1 MTTPPALPPSRD
13 LDLGQV
19 FRFFF
24 DDPDWIKKILIGG
37 VFMLL
42 SSVIVGGIFVAG
54 YAMHVLRRVV
64 RGEPRPLPEW
74 EDLGRYFGDGLRA
87 FGLYLI
93 HLVVV
98 GIIPAA
104 IGFTIFV
111 LGGGFAALG
120 SSSRGASDAAGALMA
135 LLIVGL
141 YGVTIVLMLL
151 LMIYIPAA
159 FIRFVVLDRLGAGF
173 EVAENIAFIRR
184 NLGRYALALVIYVL
198 ASFVAQ
204 VGFIACCIGYFPAAF
219 WAVCVGAWALGEV
232 ARRDP
237 LLVPALSR

>member
-1 MTTPPALPPSRD
+1 MTTTPPHPPSRD
-13 LDLGQV
+13 LDLGQA

-24 DDPDWIKKILIGG
+24 EDPDWIKKILIGG

-42 SSVIVGGIFVAG
+42 SSVIIGGIFVGG

-74 EDLGRYFGDGLRA
+74 EDLGKYFGDGLRA
-87 FGLYLI
+87 FALYLV

-98 GIIPAA
+98 GIVPAA
-104 IGFTIFV
+104 IGFMIF
-111 LGGGFAALG
+111 LMGGGLAVIRG
-120 SSSRGASDAAGALMA
+120 SSRGGGGAVEGLMA
-135 LLIVGL
+135 LLIVAL

-151 LMIYIPAA
+151 LMIYLPAA

-184 NLGRYALALVIYVL
+184 NVGRYVLALVIYLL
-198 ASFVAQ
+198 ASFVCQ
-204 VGFIACCIGYFPAAF
+204 VGFLACCIGYFPAAF

-232 ARRDP
+232 ARRDAV
-237 LLVPALSR
+237 LSPAL